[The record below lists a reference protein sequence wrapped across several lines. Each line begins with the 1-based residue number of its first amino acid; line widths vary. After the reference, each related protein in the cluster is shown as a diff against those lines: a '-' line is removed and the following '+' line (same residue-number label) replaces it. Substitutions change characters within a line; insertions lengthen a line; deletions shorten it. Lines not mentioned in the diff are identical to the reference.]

1 MGTAFNKTLLTQKD
15 LIETKQN
22 KMSLISLQS
31 CDGQVFPVNIDIAR
45 QSVTLCNMIEDLG
58 IEDLDENEI
67 VPLPN
72 VNAAILKKIIAWCTH
87 YKNDQSESSE
97 KDLEY
102 LKTDDG
108 TLFELILAANYLDI
122 SQLLEVCC
130 KQVANMIKGKSAE
143 EIRADL
149 IFKMI
154 LLRLRK
160 NKLEKKMNG
169 VRNYKKSDIINQLL
183 FCLYKEFFFVE
194 NINIKTFLIIHF
206 QS

>member
-45 QSVTLCNMIEDLG
+45 QSVTLRNMIEDLG

-72 VNAAILKKIIAWCTH
+72 VNAAILKKIIAWCTTH

-97 KDLEY
+97 WDLEY
-102 LKTDDG
+102 LQIDDG

-122 SQLLEVCC
+122 SQLLDVCC

-143 EIRADL
+143 EIRARFNIQNDFTKAEEEQ
-149 IFKMI
+149 I
-154 LLRLRK
+154 RK
-160 NKLEKKMNG
+160 
-169 VRNYKKSDIINQLL
+169 
-183 FCLYKEFFFVE
+183 E
-194 NINIKTFLIIHF
+194 NEWCEEL
-206 QS
+206 

>member
-45 QSVTLCNMIEDLG
+45 QSVTLRNMINDLG

-72 VNAAILKKIIAWCTH
+72 VNAAILKKIIAWCTTH
-87 YKNDQSESSE
+87 YKNNDESDLSLSEW
-97 KDLEY
+97 DLEY
-102 LKTDDG
+102 LKIDDG

-122 SQLLEVCC
+122 SQLLDVCC

-143 EIRADL
+143 EIRARFNIQNDFTKAEEEQ
-149 IFKMI
+149 I
-154 LLRLRK
+154 RK
-160 NKLEKKMNG
+160 
-169 VRNYKKSDIINQLL
+169 
-183 FCLYKEFFFVE
+183 E
-194 NINIKTFLIIHF
+194 NEWCEE
-206 QS
+206 S

>member
-15 LIETKQN
+15 LIESKQN

-45 QSVTLCNMIEDLG
+45 QSVTLRNMIEDLG

-72 VNAAILKKIIAWCTH
+72 VNAAILKKIIDWCTTH
-87 YKNDQSESSE
+87 YKNNDESDLSSSE
-97 KDLEY
+97 CDLEY
-102 LKTDDG
+102 LNIDDG

-122 SQLLEVCC
+122 SQLLDVCC

-143 EIRADL
+143 EIRARFNIQNDFTKAEEEQ
-149 IFKMI
+149 I
-154 LLRLRK
+154 RK
-160 NKLEKKMNG
+160 
-169 VRNYKKSDIINQLL
+169 
-183 FCLYKEFFFVE
+183 E
-194 NINIKTFLIIHF
+194 NEWCEEL
-206 QS
+206 

>member
-1 MGTAFNKTLLTQKD
+1 MGPHLTKH
-15 LIETKQN
+15 LYLKKISSKQN

-45 QSVTLCNMIEDLG
+45 QSMTLRNMIEDLG

-72 VNAAILKKIIAWCTH
+72 VNAAILKKIIAWCTTH
-87 YKNDQSESSE
+87 YKNGESDLSSSE
-97 KDLEY
+97 CDLEY
-102 LKTDDG
+102 LNIDDG

-143 EIRADL
+143 EIRARFNIQNDFTKAEEEQ
-149 IFKMI
+149 I
-154 LLRLRK
+154 RK
-160 NKLEKKMNG
+160 
-169 VRNYKKSDIINQLL
+169 
-183 FCLYKEFFFVE
+183 E
-194 NINIKTFLIIHF
+194 NEWCEEL
-206 QS
+206 

>member
-45 QSVTLCNMIEDLG
+45 QSVTLRNMIEDLG
-58 IEDLDENEI
+58 IEDLDEN

-72 VNAAILKKIIAWCTH
+72 VNAAILKKIIDWCTTH
-87 YKNDQSESSE
+87 YKNNDESDLSSLSEW
-97 KDLEY
+97 DLEY
-102 LKTDDG
+102 LKIGDG
-108 TLFELILAANYLDI
+108 TIFELILAANYLDI

-143 EIRADL
+143 EIRARFNIHNDFTKAEEEQ
-149 IFKMI
+149 I
-154 LLRLRK
+154 RK
-160 NKLEKKMNG
+160 
-169 VRNYKKSDIINQLL
+169 
-183 FCLYKEFFFVE
+183 E
-194 NINIKTFLIIHF
+194 NEWCEE
-206 QS
+206 S

>member
-1 MGTAFNKTLLTQKD
+1 MGPHLTKH
-15 LIETKQN
+15 LYLKKISSKQN
-22 KMSLISLQS
+22 KMSLIALQS

-45 QSVTLCNMIEDLG
+45 QSVTLRNMIEDLG

-97 KDLEY
+97 WDLEY
-102 LKTDDG
+102 LKIDDG

-143 EIRADL
+143 EIRARFNIQNDFTKAEEEQ
-149 IFKMI
+149 I
-154 LLRLRK
+154 RK
-160 NKLEKKMNG
+160 
-169 VRNYKKSDIINQLL
+169 
-183 FCLYKEFFFVE
+183 E
-194 NINIKTFLIIHF
+194 NEWCEE
-206 QS
+206 S

>member
-45 QSVTLCNMIEDLG
+45 QSVTLHNMIEDLG

-72 VNAAILKKIIAWCTH
+72 VNAAILKKIIAWCTTH
-87 YKNDQSESSE
+87 YKSNDESDLSSSE
-97 KDLEY
+97 WDLEY
-102 LKTDDG
+102 LNIDDG

-122 SQLLEVCC
+122 SQLLDVCC

-143 EIRADL
+143 EIRARFNIQNDFTKAEEEQ
-149 IFKMI
+149 I
-154 LLRLRK
+154 RK
-160 NKLEKKMNG
+160 
-169 VRNYKKSDIINQLL
+169 
-183 FCLYKEFFFVE
+183 E
-194 NINIKTFLIIHF
+194 NEWCEEL
-206 QS
+206 